1 MFSAFSFL
9 SLINTC
15 KPGTDFFKCLCC
27 KLNIHV
33 DVHTHRRFQTVCP
46 DLKKK
51 SMWTTHLLT
60 FATIFTQRSPYQ
72 DFLGGSVVKTPH
84 FHCRGSG
91 FHPGPETSILHA
103 VQPKSFKKEEASA
116 SVTIHLTT
124 PKQKLR
130 NYPCLFPLAAINFS
144 KFCGFS
150 FITNSQNH
158 LLHTLPNNRHS
169 ITSQHHPSLWN
180 GISFLSISPSRH
192 QFTQGMVKIFKN
204 V

>member
-1 MFSAFSFL
+1 MYTLTEDFRL
-9 SLINTC
+9 CVLI
-15 KPGTDFFKCLCC
+15 L
-27 KLNIHV
+27 
-33 DVHTHRRFQTVCP
+33 
-46 DLKKK
+46 KK
-51 SMWTTHLLT
+51 SMQTTHLLT

-72 DFLGGSVVKTPH
+72 DFPGGPVVKTPH

-91 FHPGPETSILHA
+91 LHPGPETSILHA

-150 FITNSQNH
+150 FKPTLKTICFTLFLIIATPSQV
-158 LLHTLPNNRHS
+158 S
-169 ITSQHHPSLWN
+169 ITHPFEMGSA
-180 GISFLSISPSRH
+180 S
-192 QFTQGMVKIFKN
+192 
-204 V
+204 